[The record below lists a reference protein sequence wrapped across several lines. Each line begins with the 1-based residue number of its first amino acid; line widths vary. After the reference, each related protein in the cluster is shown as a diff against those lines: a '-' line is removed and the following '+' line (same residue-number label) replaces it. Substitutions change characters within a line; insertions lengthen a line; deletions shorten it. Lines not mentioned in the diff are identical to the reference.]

1 MKFRALSAC
10 ALACPSACLA
20 FLSSSPLPRVGNSPD
35 MRRRR
40 SQSTS
45 LDMTVTKA
53 AKDMTVA
60 VAGSTGYIG
69 KFVALECVRRGY
81 KTIAL
86 TRNPDAVVEGAEM
99 VVADVTDPASVDE
112 ALAGRKIDG
121 LVSCLASR
129 SGTKSDSFAIDYQA
143 TLNCLETAKKEGAAH
158 FVMLSAFCVKN
169 PILQF
174 QKAKLKFEE
183 KLVEAGNAGEI
194 GYSIVRPTAF
204 FKSVSGQL
212 EVVQGGAPF
221 VVFGDGTMCKC
232 NPIAEADLATYLVD
246 CITEKSRNNK
256 VLNIGGPDAG
266 LTMTAQGKLLF
277 EAVGKEPK
285 ILKVPVLL
293 FDVIIGALD
302 FLAGILPKQFEDPAE
317 LAKIGKYYAV
327 EDMLTVDPSEKAS
340 LSWTFGTVTLG
351 EHYKRIAVEGNDYD
365 PYTTL
370 FAGKKNPTSVIANL
384 VGNSVDVEE
393 EQPVAK

>member
-1 MKFRALSAC
+1 MKLRALSAC
-10 ALACPSACLA
+10 ALALPSACVA
-20 FLSSSPLPRVGNSPD
+20 FLSSAPSSPH
-35 MRRRR
+35 MIRRRP
-40 SQSTS
+40 QSLS
-45 LDMTVTKA
+45 MTVTGKA
-53 AKDMTVA
+53 PEDTTVV

-69 KFVALECVRRGY
+69 KFVAMECVKRGY

-99 VVADVTDPASVDE
+99 VVADVTDQASVDA
-112 ALAGRKIDG
+112 ALAGRKVDG
-121 LVSCLASR
+121 MVSCLASR

-143 TLNCLETAKKEGAAH
+143 TLNCLEGAKKEGVAH
-158 FVMLSAFCVKN
+158 FVMLSAFCVKK
-169 PILQF
+169 PTLQF
-174 QKAKLKFEE
+174 QKAKLKFENE
-183 KLVEAGNAGEI
+183 LVAAGEAGEI

-212 EVVQGGAPF
+212 EVVQSGAPF

-246 CITEKSRNNK
+246 CITDETKGNK
-256 VLNIGGPDAG
+256 ILNVGGPDDG

-277 EAVGKEPK
+277 EAVGKPPK
-285 ILKVPVLL
+285 IVNAPVLL
-293 FDVIIGALD
+293 FDLIIGGLD
-302 FLAGILPKQFEDPAE
+302 FMAKILPGQFEDPAE

-327 EDMLTVDPSEKAS
+327 EDMLTTDPSEK
-340 LSWTFGTVTLG
+340 FGTVTLG

-370 FAGKKNPTSVIANL
+370 FASKKMPSAMI
-384 VGNSVDVEE
+384 GNMLGSAQEVEE
-393 EQPVAK
+393 EEKATVAK

>member
-1 MKFRALSAC
+1 
-10 ALACPSACLA
+10 
-20 FLSSSPLPRVGNSPD
+20 
-35 MRRRR
+35 
-40 SQSTS
+40 
-45 LDMTVTKA
+45 MTVTGKA

-69 KFVALECVRRGY
+69 KFVAMECVRRGY

-99 VVADVTDPASVDE
+99 VVADVTDPASIE
-112 ALAGRKIDG
+112 AALAGRKVDG
-121 LVSCLASR
+121 MVSCLASR

-143 TLNCLETAKKEGAAH
+143 TLNCLEAAKKEGTNH
-158 FVMLSAFCVKN
+158 FVMLSAFCVKK
-169 PILQF
+169 PLLQF

-183 KLVEAGNAGEI
+183 KLVEAGKAGKI

-212 EVVQGGAPF
+212 EVVQSGAPF

-246 CITEKSRNNK
+246 CITDKTKSNK
-256 VLNIGGPDAG
+256 ILNIGGPDDG
-266 LTMTAQGKLLF
+266 LSMTAQGKLLF

-285 ILKVPVLL
+285 ILKAPVAL
-293 FDVIIGALD
+293 FDLIIGSLD
-302 FLAGILPKQFEDPAE
+302 FLAKFLPRQFEDPAE

-327 EDMLTVDPSEKAS
+327 EDMLTTDPSEK
-340 LSWTFGTVTLG
+340 FGTVTLG
-351 EHYKRIAVEGNDYD
+351 EHYKRIAVEGNEYD

-370 FAGKKNPTSVIANL
+370 FAGKKKPTGMIANL
-384 VGNSVDVEE
+384 LGNGVEE
-393 EQPVAK
+393 EEKEPVAK